1 MPMLCAMESR
11 KQQRPTVWKHSD
23 VPCCNCPCLGYMH
36 THCLCERCRGRAV
49 SRATEFRHWSA
60 AKRESE
66 MSTESEGQISR
77 SVVDQQSD
85 RDPSPPAPTNSSP
98 LPSRLADGSGSGA
111 IATPDIDVTPR
122 SQDAITSGIV
132 RSLVEA
138 LQLMEDKCLA
148 AEFR

>member
-1 MPMLCAMESR
+1 
-11 KQQRPTVWKHSD
+11 
-23 VPCCNCPCLGYMH
+23 
-36 THCLCERCRGRAV
+36 
-49 SRATEFRHWSA
+49 
-60 AKRESE
+60 